1 MKGNIMDSLQVVLDL
16 FAKDAFARQF
26 GIVLDELK
34 TDSVKMHVTLRP
46 EFNNFNGRPH
56 GGIIYALADAAF
68 SVIGNN
74 SNNLSV
80 ALECSINYHRSP
92 DPGQVLYVEGRR
104 VHETKHVGT
113 YLFTLFT
120 ETAGKR
126 DLVATMK
133 STLYRTGKLIQ
144 PEK

>member
-1 MKGNIMDSLQVVLDL
+1 MDSLQLVKDL

-26 GIVLDELK
+26 GIVLDDL
-34 TDSVKMHVTLRP
+34 TPDMVKMHVELRP
-46 EFNNFNGRPH
+46 EFNNFNARPH

-74 SNNLSV
+74 CNNLSV

-92 DPGQVLYVEGRR
+92 DPGLILHVEGKR

-120 ETAGKR
+120 ETGGKR

-133 STLYRTGKLIQ
+133 STLYRTGKPIQ
-144 PEK
+144 AEK

>member
-1 MKGNIMDSLQVVLDL
+1 MNPLQLVKDL
-16 FAKDAFARQF
+16 FSKDPFAHQF
-26 GIVLDELK
+26 GIVLDDL
-34 TDSVKMHVTLRP
+34 TVDSVKMHVTLRP

-68 SVIGNN
+68 SVLGNN
-74 SNNLSV
+74 NNNLSV

-92 DPGQVLYVEGRR
+92 DPGSILYVEGKR

-120 ETAGKR
+120 ETEGKR

-133 STLYRTGKLIQ
+133 STLYRTGKPIQ
-144 PEK
+144 G

>member
-1 MKGNIMDSLQVVLDL
+1 MDPLEIVREKFTS
-16 FAKDAFARQF
+16 DAFANQF
-26 GIVLDELK
+26 GIILDELGA
-34 TDSVKMHVTLRP
+34 DSIKMHMELRP
-46 EFNNFNGRPH
+46 EFSNFYGRPH
-56 GGIIYALADAAF
+56 GGAIYALADAAF

-92 DPGQVLYVEGRR
+92 DPGEVLHVEGRR

-120 ETAGKR
+120 ESSGEPN
-126 DLVATMK
+126 LVATMK
-133 STLYRTGKLIQ
+133 STLYRTGRPIQ
-144 PEK
+144 EE